1 MAGNDDQSDKFFKID
16 NSKDIQIGNRYF
28 WNQVNS
34 VIRQID
40 VNNSTINLQPSA
52 SGQPSNNHNPE
63 EEILISLPEELI
75 NSQRAVIIDD
85 FYAISDQLSS
95 NWKKLARFL
104 PPRNVFTEEELKQ
117 LERDNKDQLE
127 ETIIQMLQLW
137 RERKSD
143 LATVGNLAITLQSIG
158 KANVANL
165 LLP

>member
-1 MAGNDDQSDKFFKID
+1 MAGNDEQFDKFLKID
-16 NSKDIQIGNRYF
+16 HSKDIHIGNRYF
-28 WNQVNS
+28 WNQVNN
-34 VIRQID
+34 VFREMNL
-40 VNNSTINLQPSA
+40 NNSTINLQQSA
-52 SGQPSNNHNPE
+52 SGQPSDHNPK

-104 PPRNVFTEEELKQ
+104 PPKNVFTEEELKD
-117 LERDNKDQLE
+117 LEENNREELE

-143 LATVGNLAITLQSIG
+143 FATVGNLAITLQSIG
-158 KANVANL
+158 KANVAKL